1 MDKDESNEERTNHR
15 QRWGSRHLVLLQNDI
30 DRWCRNVRS
39 GSEKTAKVW
48 LSAVGRVLEWATTPD
63 LLLADRGRCH
73 PTPGGLPR

>member
-39 GSEKTAKVW
+39 GSEKTAKV
-48 LSAVGRVLEWATTPD
+48 
-63 LLLADRGRCH
+63 
-73 PTPGGLPR
+73 